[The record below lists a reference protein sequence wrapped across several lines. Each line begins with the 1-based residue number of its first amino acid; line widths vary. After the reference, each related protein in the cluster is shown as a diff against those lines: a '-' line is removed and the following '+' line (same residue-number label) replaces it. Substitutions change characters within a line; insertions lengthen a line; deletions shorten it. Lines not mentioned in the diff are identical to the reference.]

1 MKNKDLF
8 SLYQGLKSVGKLVG
22 VTFGYAV
29 NKNLR
34 TVKTEL
40 ELLEET
46 LKPSEKYTE
55 FLRKQ
60 EDIVRKYA
68 KKNETGEF
76 IMQTTMIGEDKK
88 YNYDIKGS
96 EEEVAKEIKPLRE
109 EYKEVLEAREAQ
121 EKAYTE
127 LLEKESD
134 FKPYTVK
141 KEDLPKEITGDQMAS
156 IFDIIEE

>member
-34 TVKTEL
+34 TVKNEL

-46 LKPSEKYTE
+46 LKPSEQFLE
-55 FLRKQ
+55 FRKKQ
-60 EDIVRKYA
+60 EEIVKKYA
-68 KKNETGEF
+68 KKDEKGEF
-76 IMQTTMIGEDKK
+76 VIENF
-88 YNYDIKGS
+88 NYDIKGS

-121 EKAYTE
+121 EKAYNE

>member
-34 TVKTEL
+34 TLKTEL

-46 LKPSEKYTE
+46 LKPSEQFLE
-55 FLRKQ
+55 FRKKQ
-60 EDIVRKYA
+60 EEIVKKYA
-68 KKNETGEF
+68 KKDEKGEF
-76 IMQTTMIGEDKK
+76 VIENF
-88 YNYDIKGS
+88 NYDIKGS

>member
-1 MKNKDLF
+1 MKNRELF
-8 SLYQGLKSVGKLVG
+8 NLYQGLKSVGNLTG

-34 TVKTEL
+34 IVGAEL
-40 ELLEET
+40 EILKESN
-46 LKPSEKYTE
+46 KPSEKFAE

-68 KKNETGEF
+68 KK
-76 IMQTTMIGEDKK
+76 GEDG
-88 YNYDIKGS
+88 NFIITNGSYDIKGS
-96 EEEVAKEIKPLRE
+96 EKEVTEEVAPLRE
-109 EYKEVLEAREAQ
+109 EYKETLEARETQ
-121 EKAYTE
+121 EKSYQE

-134 FKPYTVK
+134 VKLYMVK
-141 KEDLPKEITGDQMAS
+141 KEDLPKDITGDQMAS